1 MEITRKNL
9 KLVFLIHF
17 VLLMFAG
24 ITWGN
29 QVRDIYPDSLS
40 TSHPTFV
47 RAPCLS
53 TSCSSSASWW
63 ASPGLT
69 RWSPPW
75 WHSLS
80 MFSPLVTTSS
90 GSAILETRSPPSTGP
105 DGTCLAPSW
114 PSSIWLR
121 GFRQVFYFTRILSKC
136 QINPK
141 TVPKFSF
148 KIKTFNEYIP
158 HNKFCGRFVR
168 FQLRLSLADNRK
180 GGNIKMMNITF
191 LNPTMNVRRRSLCV
205 CLNVCRALA
214 FS

>member
-29 QVRDIYPDSLS
+29 QVRDTYILTP
-40 TSHPTFV
+40 TSHPTFF
-47 RAPCLS
+47 RARCLS

-63 ASPGLT
+63 ALPGPT

-75 WHSLS
+75 WRSWS
-80 MFSPLVTTSS
+80 MFSPSVTTSS
-90 GSAILETRSPPSTGP
+90 GSAMWVTGSQPSTGQ
-105 DGTCLAPSW
+105 DGLCLEPSW
-114 PSSIWLR
+114 LFSIWLR
-121 GFRQVFYFTRILSKC
+121 DFRQVFYSTRILSKC

-148 KIKTFNEYIP
+148 KIKSFNEYIP
-158 HNKFCGRFVR
+158 HNKFCGR
-168 FQLRLSLADNRK
+168 LCKIS
-180 GGNIKMMNITF
+180 IKI
-191 LNPTMNVRRRSLCV
+191 VIGR
-205 CLNVCRALA
+205 
-214 FS
+214 